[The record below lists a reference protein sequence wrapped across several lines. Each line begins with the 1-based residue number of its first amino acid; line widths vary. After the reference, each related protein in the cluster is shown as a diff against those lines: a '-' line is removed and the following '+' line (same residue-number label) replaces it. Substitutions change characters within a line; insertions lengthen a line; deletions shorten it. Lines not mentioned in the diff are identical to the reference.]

1 MFSRGSNVEEIDIG
15 AAVVVNRIKLISYKN
30 SCVSRGFNSNN
41 EYPLKFAKIKIKKSM
56 MVPFEYCD

>member
-1 MFSRGSNVEEIDIG
+1 MFSHGSNVEEIDIG
-15 AAVVVNRIKLISYKN
+15 AAVVVNRIKLSSKN
-30 SCVSRGFNSNN
+30 SCVSRGFNSYN

>member
-15 AAVVVNRIKLISYKN
+15 AAVVVNRIKLSYKN

-41 EYPLKFAKIKIKKSM
+41 GYPLKFAKIKNKKSM